1 MSCQSV
7 KMIHWNPHASHPK
20 NLYGTASTA
29 TGTLFLRLRRTC
41 DLMIQKYIPASVN
54 MKTSVFHIICCIRL
68 HMYSL
73 HPASHYSGYDQRD
86 HKSDHKRNE
95 KYHIKRDGFLRQIFY
110 IVRFSALCLNDKFFA
125 QISKLHKALIIL
137 TIG

>member
-86 HKSDHKRNE
+86 HNPNHKRNE
-95 KYHIKRDGFLRQIFY
+95 K
-110 IVRFSALCLNDKFFA
+110 
-125 QISKLHKALIIL
+125 
-137 TIG
+137 